1 VEPASERIAIRVNS
15 VHFKAIAAASRLDL
29 TASAFVRMAALQ
41 VVRSGRWPT
50 GFAAATDAL
59 TFS

>member
-1 VEPASERIAIRVNS
+1 MAIRVNAA
-15 VHFKAIAAASRLDL
+15 HFEAIAAAASRLDL
-29 TASAFVRMAALQ
+29 TVSAFVRMAARQ

-50 GFAAATDAL
+50 GFPAATDAL